1 MKIKLFYV
9 KEVLIILAIFII
21 LCTIA
26 LIRDLRTPSFT
37 HVLEYRD
44 PLEIISEVK
53 VIEEENEVKLK
64 SYNKKFKYLFS
75 HYDDP
80 LVLKTD
86 IDNIEEQEIKSVSD
100 VNESVVVR
108 TVDNSIYFTED
119 QISRIPSWY
128 TLDEVRMF
136 CTMVYGECGAITN
149 QVSVT
154 FYDENNTVI
163 KTEMMDASFMHKLCA
178 SVLLNRIKDSRFP
191 DTIYKNLVMPKQ
203 YTVLYTYESQSYSY
217 YSGTGSNWYNIVNE
231 VIECLNGEFTVPEN
245 VIFQSNFSNLGT
257 SYYASI
263 YVDTGW
269 FRSTSYYAYG

>member
-9 KEVLIILAIFII
+9 KEILIIFAVFMI

-44 PLEIISEVK
+44 PAEISFKLKQEPSIKFYNPKFKSLFLNHEDIIEKEIELIIEEVK
-53 VIEEENEVKLK
+53 QEVNT
-64 SYNKKFKYLFS
+64 SY
-75 HYDDP
+75 
-80 LVLKTD
+80 
-86 IDNIEEQEIKSVSD
+86 VSTQ
-100 VNESVVVR
+100 SVVTR

-154 FYDENNTVI
+154 FYDENNDAI

-217 YSGTGSNWYNIVNE
+217 YSGTGSNWCNIVNE